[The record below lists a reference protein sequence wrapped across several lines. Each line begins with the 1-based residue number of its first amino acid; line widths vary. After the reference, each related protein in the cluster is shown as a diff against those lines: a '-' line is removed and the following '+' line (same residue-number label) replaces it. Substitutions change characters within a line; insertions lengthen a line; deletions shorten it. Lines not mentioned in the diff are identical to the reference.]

1 MAAKDKLEARAY
13 LSGFSVFVWRLFAG
27 EQRVAGSSKSANV
40 QCTVNLFYM
49 SKSLV
54 VVGVQWGDEGK
65 GKVVDVL
72 AERFDIVA
80 RYQGGANAGH
90 TVIVD
95 GKKFVLQ
102 LLPTGIVRPDKMAVI
117 GNGVVLDP
125 EALAVELDSIEHA
138 GVNVG
143 DRLRI
148 SDRVHLILPYHR
160 SYEVAVEASRGAG
173 KIGTTSKGIGPTYEH
188 KAGRRGLRA
197 CDLRH
202 PEVFRQK
209 CLEAVAEQNRL
220 NAALFG
226 GPTLDGERLVRDY
239 LAVSPLIVSRLTDVS
254 GYLNAEMDKGKGVLF
269 EGAQGTLLDLDHGTY
284 PFVTS
289 SSAAAGGASTGIGV
303 GPTRIGVV
311 VGIAKAYATRV
322 GSGPF
327 PTEAVGAE
335 GEKIRERGGE
345 YGAVTGRPRRCGWFD
360 VPAARYAARLN
371 HLSALVVTKLDI
383 LDHLDEIPV
392 GMEYECDGRR
402 FSDFPADVETLDRL
416 KVHYRMLP
424 GWQQP
429 TFGLTESARLPA
441 KARDYLRFL
450 AEQVGVEIAM
460 VSTGPERDQTIWL
473 DKSVVGG

>member
-1 MAAKDKLEARAY
+1 
-13 LSGFSVFVWRLFAG
+13 
-27 EQRVAGSSKSANV
+27 
-40 QCTVNLFYM
+40 M

-72 AERFDIVA
+72 GEHFDIVA

-102 LLPTGIVRPDKMAVI
+102 LLPSGIVRAHKTAVI

-125 EALAVELDSIEHA
+125 EALARELEAIEQG
-138 GVNVG
+138 GVPIG

-160 SYEVAVEASRGAG
+160 TYEAATEAARGAG

-188 KAGRRGLRA
+188 KASRRGLRA
-197 CDLRH
+197 CELRH
-202 PEVFRQK
+202 PQTFRQK
-209 CLEAVAEQNRL
+209 CLEVVAEQNRL
-220 NAALFG
+220 SAALFG
-226 GPTLDGERLVRDY
+226 SSALDGEKLVEDY
-239 LAVSPLIVSRLTDVS
+239 LALGRHIVSRLTDVS
-254 GYLNAEMDKGKGVLF
+254 SYLNSEMDKGKRVLF

-289 SSAAAGGASTGIGV
+289 SSSAAGGACTGTGV
-303 GPTRIGVV
+303 GPTRIGGV

-327 PTEAVGAE
+327 PTEALGVE

-371 HLSALVVTKLDI
+371 HLSALVITKLDI
-383 LDHLDEIPV
+383 LDHLAEIPV
-392 GMEYECDGRR
+392 GLEYECDGRR
-402 FSDFPADVETLDRL
+402 SSDFPPDIESVDRL
-416 KVHYRMLP
+416 KVHYRTVP
-424 GWQQP
+424 GWQQS
-429 TFGLTESARLPA
+429 TFGLKEYAQLPA
-441 KARDYLRFL
+441 KARDYLRFV
-450 AEQVGVEIAM
+450 AEQVGVDIAM
-460 VSTGPERDQTIWL
+460 VSTGPQRDQTIWL
-473 DKSVVGG
+473 NKAVVSCQ